1 MAGTY
6 NSSFE
11 LQYAGAKV
19 QSSLYPI
26 FTSSKFT
33 LQRWENRPRDSR
45 VLIRLRTQQ
54 RNGNRVLQ
62 KMSVGQR
69 ALLVFIDWSF
79 MPPPPQKQ
87 QLKFPKQEAMTK
99 KDPELPCPLG
109 CGMTCQGYT
118 GTQYGNDR
126 DQHTHIHNTH
136 IQHAHTHQTHTHTH
150 QTHTHTHTLEAR
162 KQTKTL
168 ARTRHARTRHS
179 WDKYQTSTLQN
190 LFK

>member
-126 DQHTHIHNTH
+126 DQHTHIHNTCCRKDFYH
-136 IQHAHTHQTHTHTH
+136 IS
-150 QTHTHTHTLEAR
+150 EINI
-162 KQTKTL
+162 
-168 ARTRHARTRHS
+168 RTSADLLSSFRFRGSRG
-179 WDKYQTSTLQN
+179 DGIRR
-190 LFK
+190 